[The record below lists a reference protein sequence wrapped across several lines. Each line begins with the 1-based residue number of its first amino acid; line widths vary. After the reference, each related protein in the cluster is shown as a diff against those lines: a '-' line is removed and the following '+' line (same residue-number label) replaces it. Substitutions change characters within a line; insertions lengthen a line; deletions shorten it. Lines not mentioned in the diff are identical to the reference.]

1 MGVWSWIR
9 EVIAYQGEQTPLP
22 IYLERSEDDSYVFRL
37 GVRAGFGGQ
46 DVARLPVYRRSNHA
60 PHPVLKEIWSCEV
73 AGRTLEAANV
83 FALREKVASVLES
96 IAPARI
102 LPLAYF
108 RVPEM
113 DYEVP
118 VYEEDGEI
126 VSPILSGPKLRAP
139 DLAGVR
145 RAVSRYLISAGY
157 AEEAED
163 IAVGVLRPRD
173 LRLVEPAAVFRSQVD
188 SDVWLPT
195 VEGLSAEG
203 PVIGVLANAA
213 RLGEP
218 ERRRAG
224 GGPQSQDTAPAA
236 PDVIA
241 LLRLLRAEL
250 APKLTLEQIA
260 GLYLCDV
267 RPEIW
272 DSVEARTEDAGT
284 RLIAYLTDDDGT
296 RLELGVRRTGAGD
309 VCAAFA
315 DTGINAFLAESED
328 TLATLIG
335 RHLYASGFLRFPE
348 EVEIHAAEAPR
359 AERLETDAIW
369 THDDEIGIADSGP
382 AAGGVE
388 EPEEVHT

>member
-9 EVIAYQGEQTPLP
+9 EVIAYQGEQAPMP
-22 IYLERSEDDSYVFRL
+22 IYLERSGDHRYAFRL

-46 DVARLPVYRRSNHA
+46 EVARLPIRQRPNDA
-60 PHPVLKEIWSCEV
+60 PHPVLKENWSCGV

-83 FALREKVASVLES
+83 LALREKVAALLDS
-96 IAPARI
+96 IAPART

-126 VSPILSGPKLRAP
+126 VSPVLSGPNLRAP
-139 DLAGVR
+139 DLAGIR
-145 RAVSRYLISAGY
+145 RAVCRYLISAGY
-157 AEEAED
+157 AED
-163 IAVGVLRPRD
+163 SDDVTVGVLRPRD

-188 SDVWLPT
+188 SEVWLPT
-195 VEGLSAEG
+195 VEGVSAEG

-224 GGPQSQDTAPAA
+224 VGPHAQDAAPAA

-250 APKLTLEQIA
+250 APKLTLEEIA
-260 GLYLCDV
+260 GLYACEI
-267 RPEIW
+267 RPDIW
-272 DSVEARTEDAGT
+272 DAVEARTDDEGT
-284 RLIAYLTDDDGT
+284 RLVAYLTDDEGT
-296 RLELGVRRTGAGD
+296 RLELAVRRTAGGD

-315 DTGINAFLAESED
+315 DAGINAFLAESEN
-328 TLATLIG
+328 TLAVLIG
-335 RHLYASGFLRFPE
+335 RHLHASGFLRFPE
-348 EVEIHAAEAPR
+348 EVEVHAAEAPR

-369 THDDEIGIADSGP
+369 THDDDIGVADSGP
-382 AAGGVE
+382 VGAGVE